1 MVLTEID
8 GIPLY
13 SSRQEALAYAAQNGM
28 SGYHTHEYN
37 GQIGYM
43 GGNTHGEATSTSG
56 PTVLDPDENVD
67 IPEEVSNNPFN
78 NNSNQTYTGY

>member
-1 MVLTEID
+1 MILTEID
-8 GIPLY
+8 GVPLY
-13 SSRQEALAYAAQNGM
+13 SSVQEALAYAAQNGL

-43 GGNTHGEATSTSG
+43 GGNTHSEATG
-56 PTVLDPDENVD
+56 GGMTVVIDPDENVD
-67 IPEEVSNNPFN
+67 IPEEVSNNALN